1 MVNRKVLDPTSS
13 PWAPFGVQLRR
24 SREALGLTQAQLAK
38 QLGYDHTSVCYIEL
52 AKRAPTAKFARL
64 ADEALQTG
72 GTLVLMWWQH
82 KHTALIEGFPE
93 FAEHEARATEIRLF
107 EIGLVPGLLQTPAY
121 AAADLAG
128 PVSRGEI
135 TAEQAEER
143 LNFRLA
149 RQQIL
154 QRPQAPQMYVALDES
169 VIRWQ
174 LGGPGV
180 LSNQLRHLEELAEL
194 PNVIIQVVPF
204 TMGALRSL
212 PSAVTLL
219 TLPDQSRLAYTETLH
234 RGFLERD
241 RETVAKW
248 GRRYDRLQVDA
259 PTQAA
264 SVDMIRAARRDL
276 AT

>member
-1 MVNRKVLDPTSS
+1 MVNRKALDPTSS

-93 FAEHEARATEIRLF
+93 FAEYESRAAEVRLF
-107 EIGLVPGLLQTPAY
+107 EVGIVPGLLQTPAY
-121 AAADLAG
+121 ASADLAG

-135 TAEQAEER
+135 TAAQAEER
-143 LNFRLA
+143 LIFRLA
-149 RQQIL
+149 RQQTL
-154 QRPQAPQMYVALDES
+154 QRESSPVVYAALDES
-169 VIRWQ
+169 AIRWQ
-174 LGGPGV
+174 LGGRDV
-180 LSNQLRHLEELAEL
+180 LSEQLGHLEDLAAR
-194 PNVIIQVVPF
+194 PNVIIQVIPF
-204 TMGALRSL
+204 TMGALRPF

-219 TLPDQSRLAYTETLH
+219 TMPDHTKLAYTETLQ

-241 RETVAKW
+241 RSTVATW
-248 GRRYDRLQVDA
+248 SRSYDRLQVDA

-264 SVDMIRAARRDL
+264 SVDMIRAARREL